1 MIETCFQVLPGRG
14 QVRALRA
21 ALRPPWNASS
31 LLIGRHSDPSLS
43 LSLSPLPSPPLLL
56 VRLLAAFHS
65 EEESLGRVFTRRY
78 FDQDRGIVRGVAE
91 RMEGRKE
98 GRKGKVRRW
107 FFNRI

>member
-43 LSLSPLPSPPLLL
+43 LSPLPSPPSCPCWPPSTP
-56 VRLLAAFHS
+56 R
-65 EEESLGRVFTRRY
+65 G
-78 FDQDRGIVRGVAE
+78 GIVRSRFYADISTRIEELCASCGE
-91 RMEGRKE
+91 DGRKE
-98 GRKGKVRRW
+98 GKSKKAV
-107 FFNRI
+107 FNRI

>member
-43 LSLSPLPSPPLLL
+43 LSLSPLPSPPSCPP
-56 VRLLAAFHS
+56 VGRLP
-65 EEESLGRVFTRRY
+65 LGG
-78 FDQDRGIVRGVAE
+78 GIVRSRFYSSIFRPGSRNCARSCGE
-91 RMEGRKE
+91 DGRKKGRKE
-98 GRKGKVRRW
+98 GKSKKVV
-107 FFNRI
+107 F